1 MRKQEKLKV
10 TLGDLI
16 AALVDEIAQFVPDE
30 KAAHTLV
37 AYILGDLLNDSRVV
51 SIKLAPGA
59 QAAARSRVEDC
70 I

>member
-1 MRKQEKLKV
+1 VRKQEKLKV

-37 AYILGDLLNDSRVV
+37 AHILGDLLNDSRVV
-51 SIKLAPGA
+51 LKTLAPSA
-59 QAAARSRVEDC
+59 QAAARSRAEDY

>member
-1 MRKQEKLKV
+1 VRKREKLEV

-16 AALVDEIAQFVPDE
+16 AALVDETVQFVPDE

-37 AYILGDLLNDSRVV
+37 AYILGDLLNDHRVA
-51 SIKLAPGA
+51 SKKLAPSA
-59 QAAARSRVEDC
+59 QAAARSPAEDC